1 MIKKLIF
8 IPLILLVQLAAKEP
22 KVDFI
27 TSSYYVGF
35 GWKTFEFGSVN
46 NNEAVVNGDGIV
58 LIVGKYYPKYDLKVE
73 FSASALGYLE
83 YKDIVG
89 GLAVDYHNDIDE
101 ADYALSLAYGG
112 GHRNDALYMFPHV
125 LVGTGVKVI
134 KDDLAGTINLPMLQ
148 AGVGFSVRGK
158 SIEFFVK
165 YYYDFLFNTQTFTAT
180 NGDVIDISSINGSL
194 EVGLNYLF

>member
-8 IPLILLVQLAAKEP
+8 IPLILLLQLAAEEP
-22 KVDFI
+22 TVDF
-27 TSSYYVGF
+27 TKSNYYVGF
-35 GWKTFEFGSVN
+35 GWKTFELGSVN
-46 NNEAVVNGDGIV
+46 SNEAVVNGDGV
-58 LIVGKYYPKYDLKVE
+58 LLIVGKYYPKYDLKVE
-73 FSASALGYLE
+73 LSASALGYLE
-83 YKDIVG
+83 YKDIVSG
-89 GLAVDYHNDIDE
+89 VAVSYLNDIDE
-101 ADYALSLAYGG
+101 ADYAVSLAYGG
-112 GHRNDALYMFPHV
+112 GKRNDVLYMFPHV
-125 LVGTGVKVI
+125 LVGAGVKVL

-148 AGVGFSVRGK
+148 AGIGFSVRRE